1 MPSGIKYLTEKE
13 IAEQFSSTDYL
24 IAIQTVTEVDD
35 EDVETTKRL
44 VRKITTE
51 QIVNFLASAL
61 SNTSTSTAAVNSKL
75 AEMYPNLVKS
85 VEANQAGTALNVT
98 YWDDEVI
105 EIPYSASGGGGLS
118 FNGGYVDEDGKLHFT
133 LDGEDIDD
141 FDPIPI
147 PAGSGGGAS
156 GSKITFSLTSGLNF
170 SVPESAA
177 TAPVTFNLT
186 SIDTETDTA
195 TGPCTVQVF
204 VGGTLRKSV
213 TVQQGSGSIDV
224 RQYLTTGSNTVKLVA
239 TDQYNATATRSC
251 TITVEALSLS
261 WTLDRTLIN
270 SGSLDFS
277 LTPVGVGSKTLVIK
291 VDGVQHSSD
300 TVTTSGR
307 RVTKSIT
314 GLTHGQHIIEAYC
327 TLEVAGSTIRSND
340 LLCAVAQVDS
350 TSHVPVIAAAY
361 TDTTAQQYT
370 NITIPFR
377 VVDNDNNPATVSL
390 LANGATVQT
399 LSPDQTEQ
407 SWTYRPTASGTLV
420 LAIVCGTTRWE
431 KTITVAPL
439 SVDVDEVTDDLDYKL
454 DPATLSNLN
463 AFTLSQN
470 FDTVNGGIQTDGDGV
485 KMIKVV
491 KGDRLTVPFTPFA
504 DEAKTNG
511 KSLKIIYKVGNCS
524 LFGTTAISCYQSN
537 IGFKINANSVQLK
550 TEQESLEMQT
560 CEGRKTELD
569 FVIENNSAVVNDEN
583 IHNRIMTIWEDGVPS
598 KMSQYGVDDNITQSS
613 PVGITIGSDDC
624 DVYVYLIR
632 CYSTALSITEVKANY
647 QFDGPNALEIESR
660 YNKDQIYDNQGNID
674 VSKVIAVNPN
684 AHVLTFH
691 AAKIAASENDKPVGI
706 LTHEYSAGG
715 VSHKWTA
722 QNVQNKAQGTSSMEY
737 GLSGFNQDFNC
748 RNGFDYDE
756 VLDNNN
762 EPVHTDG
769 YAMTENSMPVN
780 YFNFKVN
787 IASSEHVNNML
798 LSEWYNRYQPYLRPA
813 REDNAKV
820 RDCIE
825 GHMAVLFFHNTGS
838 AAVQAGTR
846 IVNPGET
853 VLYAVGNM
861 NNSKKNLEMFA
872 QNDEDDI
879 LVIEG
884 RNNTSAQNRFKSD
897 DLSNEPWDKTQ
908 SYEFRHKSDTLTTE
922 QAAALWQTAL
932 SWVVSC
938 DPDQATGD
946 ALDQSATYG
955 GVTYQSDTAAYR
967 KAKFK
972 AELADHFIVDS
983 LLYHYIFTLVFTMVD
998 NRAKNLFWGYSASA
1012 QKWHLCFS
1020 YDHDTAMG
1028 NNNEGDLTLRYGY
1041 IDSDVIGQ
1049 RSVFNAADSTLFVLL
1064 AECFAD
1070 EAAAMYRTLE
1080 NEGAWDLSAF
1090 SVLCDTE
1097 QEKIC
1102 TSLWVEDAVKKYIE
1116 PLTLYSE
1123 DMFVS
1128 MLNGRKKGQRAQ
1140 FLKFQEQFI
1149 ASYFSTL
1156 TDRTAYVS
1164 AETNRA
1170 TIRGY
1175 TPTTGNTRNVVAPAS
1190 VMTITYYCDTF
1201 GIVKA
1206 GSEVIKVRATAGVPV
1221 TFTFQNV
1228 GVMNDTEITPYNS
1241 QFIQDIGDLS
1251 CLYPGA
1257 CTLSTMIRLKKAIIG
1272 SSLEGYENAN
1282 FSAVNV
1288 ANCQSLEE
1296 LNIENCPSFVSA
1308 LDLSNNIMLKKLLT
1322 RGSGVTG
1329 VTFANGGKIA
1339 EARLNGIVSFTA
1351 RGLKYLSVFTLED
1364 YDSLTAMIVED
1375 SPSINTITLIEYSP
1389 NLARLR
1395 LIDVL
1400 WDLDN
1405 SRLLTQLASLR
1416 GIDDQGSATN
1426 VAVITGTANVTD
1438 MSASKETELEGIFP
1452 NLNIVVTNY
1461 IQEHTV
1467 RFFLYEGAE
1476 EPYNTQ
1482 SVEHGGSAVRPT
1494 NPTREPDVD
1503 VTYTFAGW
1511 SASFSNVLQDTDIYA
1526 VWTTATRQY
1535 TVRFYNRSTL
1545 LQTSVVDYGGSV
1557 VYTGDDLVRSG
1568 YLWSGWAQEATNVSS
1583 DMDIQATFEEPVLPG
1598 EIKDMTNYDYLASDY
1613 EEDNAA
1619 YTPAQI
1625 YAICAA
1631 GLAKTYFAVGDQ
1643 IHIKLDARRTVQ
1655 DTHIKMAVYGF
1666 NHFRLVGDTD
1676 ANKEFANVVFGMIGS
1691 LVSGRA
1697 MKASNTNA
1705 TVGGWPSTAIDEWL
1719 NDTFIKNNLPP
1730 IWRSVIK
1737 AVRVLSHNGY
1747 NDEETIVE
1755 AQDKLFLFSQREVF
1769 GNTGIPYR
1777 DEVDADAED
1786 KMFPIFTNNN
1796 ARIRKTYNGE
1806 GSAVYWW
1813 LRSPYSGSSSNFA
1826 FVNNAG
1832 TTSNNAA
1839 TITFSIVFGFCI

>member
-24 IAIQTVTEVDD
+24 VAVQTVTEVDD
-35 EDVETTKRL
+35 QEVETTRRII
-44 VRKITTE
+44 RKITTQ

-61 SNTSTSTAAVNSKL
+61 SSTFTSAAAVNSTL
-75 AEMYPNLVKS
+75 TEMYPNLVKS
-85 VEANQAGTALNVT
+85 VEANQSGTALNIT

-141 FDPIPI
+141 FDPILI

-277 LTPVGVGSKTLVIK
+277 LTPVGVGSKMLVIK

-399 LSPDQTEQ
+399 LSLDQTEQ

-524 LFGTTAISCYQSN
+524 LFGTTAISCFQSN
-537 IGFKINANSVQLK
+537 IGFKINANGVMLK
-550 TEQESLEMQT
+550 TEQETLEMQT

-569 FVIENNSAVVNDEN
+569 FVIENNSSVVNDEN

-598 KMSQYGVDDNITQSS
+598 KMSQYGVDDNITQGS

-647 QFDGPNALEIESR
+647 QYDAPNALEIESR
-660 YNKDQIYDNQGNID
+660 YNKDQIYDSQGNID

-715 VSHKWTA
+715 VNHKWTA

-748 RNGFDYDE
+748 RNGFDFDE
-756 VLDNNN
+756 VLDSNN
-762 EPVHTDG
+762 EPVHTAG

-813 REDNAKV
+813 RENNAKV

-1719 NDTFIKNNLPP
+1719 NDPFIKYNLPP

-1755 AQDKLFLFSQREVF
+1755 AEDKLFLFSQREVF
-1769 GNTGIPYR
+1769 GSSGIPYR

-1786 KMFPIFTNNN
+1786 KMFPIFTSNA

-1826 FVNNAG
+1826 YVNTNGG
-1832 TTSNNAA
+1832 TNNYAA
-1839 TITFSIVFGFCI
+1839 TNTNSIVFGFCI